1 MLGICQK
8 RYASYNYKKGDI
20 MNFERIFKTVGG
32 YVWRLPLCAFAYV
45 AGTMAGGAL
54 VSALGMKLPPIPE
67 QADEKTMGLYL
78 LIGSFVLAIGIV
90 PLARTLRVKYPARC
104 LILAGLTYVC
114 LGLNTP
120 IETAIFMK
128 IGGMQTMVVFS
139 ILPCLMF
146 ACITAL
152 LFKPVGKGESFSL
165 HVSRF
170 FSGRSSGEWAWRFV
184 AAVCA
189 FPVVYWTFGMMV
201 APWVLEY
208 YKQGQF
214 GLTLPSTGVIIL
226 VQLLRSSLFFLAALP
241 ILIVWSGSRRQLAV
255 RLGVAFFI
263 LVGLFGMIQAYWL
276 APILKV
282 LHNIEIFADSVV
294 YAGVLAVL
302 LVRKDGPEFAVS
314 SKLAMV

>member
-1 MLGICQK
+1 
-8 RYASYNYKKGDI
+8 
-20 MNFERIFKTVGG
+20 MNFGRIFKTVGG
-32 YVWRLPLCAFAYV
+32 YVWRLPLCALAYV
-45 AGTMAGGAL
+45 LGTMAGGAL
-54 VSALGMKLPPIPE
+54 VPALGMKLPAVPE

-78 LIGSFVLAIGIV
+78 LIGSFVLAIGVV
-90 PLARTLRVKYPARC
+90 PLARRLRAKYTVRC

-120 IETAIFMK
+120 IETAIFTN
-128 IGGMQTMVVFS
+128 ISGMQTMVVFS

-146 ACITAL
+146 ACVTAL
-152 LFKPVGKGESFSL
+152 LFKPAGKGKSFSL
-165 HVSRF
+165 YVSRF

-214 GLTLPSTGVIIL
+214 GLTFPSTGVIVL

-241 ILIVWSGSRRQLAV
+241 ILIVWSGSRFKLTV
-255 RLGVAFFI
+255 RLGFAFFV

-276 APILKV
+276 APILQV
-282 LHNIEIFADSVV
+282 LHNIEILADSVV
-294 YAGVLAVL
+294 YAGILAVL
-302 LVRKDGPEFAVS
+302 FVRKDGPEFAVTG
-314 SKLAMV
+314 KLAMV